1 MPTKQLTYA
10 ELAAVW
16 GVSSEAARKKVEGLR
31 LPRQPG
37 NDGKVRVLI
46 DLDDVQHRP
55 LKPKSDRRPAGDRP
69 EIEPLRQHVATLQA
83 EVERLVA
90 LASSNRADFERERER
105 AEKAAADLMAL
116 ADRLAEAERDRT
128 TRIVDAEKARAET
141 DQARSAAEK
150 VQAEADA
157 LRAELMDW
165 KARPWWRRAFG

>member
-55 LKPKSDRRPAGDRP
+55 QKPKSDRKPPGDHP
-69 EIEPLRQHVATLQA
+69 EVEPLRQHVATLQA
-83 EVERLVA
+83 EVERLVI
-90 LASSNRADFERERER
+90 LANSNRADFERERER

-116 ADRLAEAERDRT
+116 ADRLAEAEQARSARL
-128 TRIVDAEKARAET
+128 VDAEKARGEA
-141 DQARSAAEK
+141 DQARSETAK
-150 VQAEADA
+150 VQAEADS
-157 LRAELMDW
+157 LRAELLSW
-165 KARPWWRRAFG
+165 KGRPWWRRALG